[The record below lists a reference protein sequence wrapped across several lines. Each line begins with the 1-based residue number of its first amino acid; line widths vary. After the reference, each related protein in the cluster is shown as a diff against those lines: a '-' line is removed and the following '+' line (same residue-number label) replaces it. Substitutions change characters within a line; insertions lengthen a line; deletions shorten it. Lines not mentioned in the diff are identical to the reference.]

1 MKSTNAHSL
10 RELADGVGRAH
21 QVVARWVERPDWNQS
36 RRPPWD
42 IAKARTWA
50 AATLGPNPADTWKR
64 PEIAEP
70 ASEADGIEGLRK
82 HPLQAAR
89 LKLMMTRAAKLELE
103 RAILAGE
110 VVPRQQVEEGFVR
123 RVLAVRSAFEA
134 LPRQLAGRL
143 VGLTDEAQVEHVLDD
158 AIRAVLL
165 EMSQRPALPP
175 LRNLE
180 TENG

>member
-1 MKSTNAHSL
+1 MGEIANSL
-10 RELADGVGRAH
+10 RELGDGIGRSH
-21 QVVARWVERPDWNQS
+21 TVARRWVQHEAWDQGRE
-36 RRPPWD
+36 PPWD
-42 IAKARTWA
+42 VDKAIAWGRR
-50 AATLGPNPADTWKR
+50 TLGPNPADTWKQ

-82 HPLQAAR
+82 RPLQAAR
-89 LKLMMTRAAKLELE
+89 LKLTVVRAQKIELE

-123 RVLAVRSAFEA
+123 RVLAVRSAFES

-143 VGLTDEAQVEHVLDD
+143 VGLTDEAQVEQILDD